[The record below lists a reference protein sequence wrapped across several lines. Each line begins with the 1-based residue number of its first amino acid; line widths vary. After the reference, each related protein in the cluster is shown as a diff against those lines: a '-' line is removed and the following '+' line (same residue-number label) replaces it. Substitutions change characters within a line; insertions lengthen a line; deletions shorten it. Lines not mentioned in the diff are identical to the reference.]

1 MPYCS
6 GEDCWR
12 QLPCPVHPE
21 AGEKEEVDKSAKS
34 DSKASR
40 SRSKSR
46 SKARSS
52 KKHKKRSRSVDKK
65 KKRSRSKSKR
75 KEKKAKRE
83 KSRSKSRNKDKKA
96 SRDPSPAAEPKR
108 SNDAKVK
115 QEPQEKE
122 KESKATSRSRSRSKS
137 PKRSRSKQRSGSRS
151 RRKKEKK
158 KERSSRRSRS
168 RSPRRRSRSRTPRR
182 RTRSRSPKASR
193 TKSGRKLAFDPEAL
207 NGALAIASGVLNG
220 TANPAA
226 ASALLMQQMQCAN
239 PQATRQARRLYIGN
253 MPTGAGITES
263 MLLEFFTTTVISLG
277 ITTTQPVLSVWCS
290 SEGTFC
296 FVEFRSIKD
305 ATTCLSLL
313 QGITLG
319 GRVLNVGRPADYK
332 APPSY
337 LENFVVGLS
346 PDAYVLPPP
355 APNGPV
361 GLLGLKLPLPGMPH
375 VVPSTPASVPP
386 NALGL
391 TMLPSA
397 APVASSAT
405 AAIASAAVSE
415 VLMLVNMVEEQEL
428 LENED
433 FEDLVLDVREECERY
448 GPVLEIVI
456 PRVLPTDES
465 TMTDIDGKLPN
476 SNDSGPRVGQ
486 GVGRVFARFASSE
499 DCAKAKNAIDGR
511 LFNNNR
517 VGASFWDLS
526 KFNSKIYV

>member
-1 MPYCS
+1 MLACVARNCPS
-6 GEDCWR
+6 FGFR
-12 QLPCPVHPE
+12 NLP
-21 AGEKEEVDKSAKS
+21 SFR
-34 DSKASR
+34 R

-46 SKARSS
+46 SKGRS
-52 KKHKKRSRSVDKK
+52 KKHKKRSGSVDKK

-75 KEKKAKRE
+75 KEKKVKKE
-83 KSRSKSRNKDKKA
+83 KKASRSKSRDRK
-96 SRDPSPAAEPKR
+96 SRDPSPQQKEPEKP
-108 SNDAKVK
+108 SPK
-115 QEPQEKE
+115 QEKTKQE
-122 KESKATSRSRSRSKS
+122 ESSSKSAKASSRSRSQS
-137 PKRSRSKQRSGSRS
+137 PKRSRSKQRNDRRSRSRSRSRS
-151 RRKKEKK
+151 RRSKKDHKK
-158 KERSSRRSRS
+158 KDRSSRRSRS
-168 RSPRRRSRSRTPRR
+168 RSPRRRSSRSGSRGGRR
-182 RTRSRSPKASR
+182 RSSRSKSPRNSGRA
-193 TKSGRKLAFDPEAL
+193 KSGRKLAFDPEAL

-386 NALGL
+386 TALGL

-397 APVASSAT
+397 GTTAT
-405 AAIASAAVSE
+405 LPAIAPPTSE
-415 VLMLVNMVEEQEL
+415 VLMLVNMIEEQEL
-428 LENED
+428 LENEE

-448 GPVLEIVI
+448 GPVEEIVI
-456 PRVLPTDES
+456 PRALPTSQPSDGS
-465 TMTDIDGKLPN
+465 IVDIEGKLPN
-476 SNDSGPRVGQ
+476 TKDSGPRVGQ
-486 GVGRVFARFASSE
+486 GVGRIFARFTSS
-499 DCAKAKNAIDGR
+499 DSCVKAKNAIDGR

-517 VGASFWDLS
+517 VGASFWDLN